1 MIGVRKGL
9 EIAVDNQS
17 RTGIEENLWRLGLKV
32 KFQIRAIKTGPVLG
46 MGVTVLL
53 SGIGIKAVTQ
63 EDLSFKSLVQVE
75 TLAKSAKHA
84 NNVFLGITKKKGG
97 MMDPGRCR
105 VMFDHRG
112 QIIAKPPQ
120 SAGYSTDI
128 AEEDAI
134 EIGMLTKNKNHF
146 AFAGPI
152 TNAKNAVCSSY
163 AFLRRP
169 FKTCIS
175 P

>member
-1 MIGVRKGL
+1 MNPQHQDHIKL
-9 EIAVDNQS
+9 HLLLNAAIQ
-17 RTGIEENLWRLGLKV
+17 WYFWLGPQ
-32 KFQIRAIKTGPVLG
+32 F
-46 MGVTVLL
+46 
-53 SGIGIKAVTQ
+53 
-63 EDLSFKSLVQVE
+63 QVE

-152 TNAKNAVCSSY
+152 TNAKNAVSSSY

-169 FKTCIS
+169 FKTFIS

>member
-1 MIGVRKGL
+1 MKVQFNKIHMSHSFSFFSTYSSAWPCRFAAGSTIAL
-9 EIAVDNQS
+9 EPTTPRPYKAPSVLTFQNVAIQ
-17 RTGIEENLWRLGLKV
+17 WYFWLGPQ
-32 KFQIRAIKTGPVLG
+32 F
-46 MGVTVLL
+46 
-53 SGIGIKAVTQ
+53 
-63 EDLSFKSLVQVE
+63 QVE

-134 EIGMLTKNKNHF
+134 EIGMLTKKNHF

-152 TNAKNAVCSSY
+152 TNAKNAVSSSY
-163 AFLRRP
+163 ATSF
-169 FKTCIS
+169 IENS
-175 P
+175 N